1 VNVIV
6 SPHLY
11 SSGFLSVT
19 PLIQGLFTAAKQ
31 QAVAAMT
38 QENATALFIPQFL
51 QPTPFRYFTRYNTTV
66 DERFSERDI
75 PNSPE
80 ATDFFAVS
88 RFSNSTFASAGSPFR
103 VTLTV
108 SDGDAAR
115 RKASTTPSFDSE
127 S

>member
-80 ATDFFAVS
+80 ATDFFASVPDYVVT
-88 RFSNSTFASAGSPFR
+88 FSKTDMIGDVLLVNHTF
-103 VTLTV
+103 V
-108 SDGDAAR
+108 
-115 RKASTTPSFDSE
+115 
-127 S
+127 

>member
-38 QENATALFIPQFL
+38 QKNATALFIQQFL

-66 DERFSERDI
+66 DERFSEGANL
-75 PNSPE
+75 PASK
-80 ATDFFAVS
+80 S
-88 RFSNSTFASAGSPFR
+88 RRTLAG
-103 VTLTV
+103 
-108 SDGDAAR
+108 R
-115 RKASTTPSFDSE
+115 RT
-127 S
+127 